1 MKYVKWF
8 SLIAAFFLMG
18 CANQGN
24 SSNSWAYPPMAI
36 PLQPSIQQEVQIA
49 RLNQLLTRKDVSQNV
64 RAQMFAER
72 GRFLDSVG
80 LADLA
85 RLDYERS
92 LKLNPAQSEVFN
104 VLGVYFT
111 QMSDYDSAFDAFD
124 SSLELDPNNQYAER
138 NRAIALYYAG
148 RNPLALQ
155 DMTSNYQ
162 KDTSDPYRALWLY
175 YIQREDNEEQA
186 TADLKQRYQQK
197 DEQWGWDLVGMTLGE
212 LSENEVLESVAMTT
226 QNNVELA
233 QKLTEVYFY
242 LAKNYQYKGDYSN
255 AIALYKLS
263 ISLNVYEF
271 SEHRYAFLE
280 LGRIFKSIQAER
292 AEEAQKD
299 NQEQD
304 QDNKANE
311 IQEGEPTPQQES
323 NNQPLQTYQA
333 PKLSA

>member
-36 PLQPSIQQEVQIA
+36 PLQPSIQQELQIA

-124 SSLELDPNNQYAER
+124 SSLELDPNNEYAER
-138 NRAIALYYAG
+138 NRAIALYYAD
-148 RNPLALQ
+148 RNTLALQ
-155 DMTSNYQ
+155 DMTSNYE
-162 KDTSDPYRALWLY
+162 KDPSDPYRALWLF
-175 YIQREDNEEQA
+175 YIQREENVEKA
-186 TADLKQRYQQK
+186 TADLQHRYDQK
-197 DEQWGWDLVGMTLGE
+197 DDQWAWDLVGMTLGK
-212 LSENEVLESVAMTT
+212 LSENEVLESVATTT

-242 LAKNYQYKGDYSN
+242 LAKSYQYKGDYSS

-271 SEHRYAFLE
+271 SEHRYSFLE

-292 AEEAQKD
+292 AEAAKEASKG
-299 NQEQD
+299 NESQES
-304 QDNKANE
+304 K
-311 IQEGEPTPQQES
+311 PSPQQES

-333 PKLSA
+333 PKLSV

>member
-1 MKYVKWF
+1 MKYIKWF
-8 SLIAAFFLMG
+8 CLTITFFLMG
-18 CANQGN
+18 CANQG
-24 SSNSWAYPPMAI
+24 SSTHSWAYPPLAI
-36 PLQPSIQQEVQIA
+36 PLQPSIQQELQIA
-49 RLNQLLTRKDVSQNV
+49 RLNQLLSRKDVSQDI

-80 LADLA
+80 LADMA

-124 SSLELDPNNQYAER
+124 SSLELDSKNEYAER

-148 RNPLALQ
+148 RNPLALE
-155 DMTSNYQ
+155 DMTSNY
-162 KDTSDPYRALWLY
+162 KKEPSDPYRALWLY
-175 YIQREDNEEQA
+175 YIQREDDADKA
-186 TADLKQRYQQK
+186 TLDLEQRYQQK
-197 DEQWGWDLVGMTLGE
+197 NEQWGWDLVGMTLGE
-212 LSENEVLESVAMTT
+212 LSENDVLESVAMTT
-226 QNNVELA
+226 KNNVELA

-280 LGRIFKSIQAER
+280 LARIFKSIQSER
-292 AEEAQKD
+292 AEAAKEANKG
-299 NQEQD
+299 NESQE
-304 QDNKANE
+304 NK
-311 IQEGEPTPQQES
+311 PSPQQES